1 MHERFILCMLR
12 IHSKGKNNIAF
23 VYNIT
28 LFILQ
33 FLSITYLGT
42 HILKNMYDP
51 CLCKPKK
58 KTLDS
63 QIQTIQFIPPS
74 SRLTFLK
81 MPFYLRI
88 SAPRLLSSY
97 KISIGICILCV
108 SPSPFSFAIYNSLH
122 IVPSV
127 QDLEAK
133 KYSVFKVYI
142 QTHLCRN
149 QCFRFSMTCILF
161 Y

>member
-1 MHERFILCMLR
+1 MYLEILFVYMHERFILCMLR

-23 VYNIT
+23 VYDIT

-33 FLSITYLGT
+33 SLSITYLGT
-42 HILKNMYDP
+42 YILKNMYGP

-58 KTLDS
+58 KTLYS

-88 SAPRLLSSY
+88 SAPTLISYY

-127 QDLEAK
+127 QDLEA
-133 KYSVFKVYI
+133 
-142 QTHLCRN
+142 N
-149 QCFRFSMTCILF
+149 QQKIFRF
-161 Y
+161 

>member
-1 MHERFILCMLR
+1 
-12 IHSKGKNNIAF
+12 
-23 VYNIT
+23 
-28 LFILQ
+28 
-33 FLSITYLGT
+33 
-42 HILKNMYDP
+42 
-51 CLCKPKK
+51 
-58 KTLDS
+58 
-63 QIQTIQFIPPS
+63 
-74 SRLTFLK
+74 

-122 IVPSV
+122 IVLSV

-142 QTHLCRN
+142 QTYLCRN

-161 Y
+161 YWSILITIFLIIFYKLDLEMYVKLMILPTINNAISILLYSYMHSLNCLSIPICILHLLTVLFSFLSTF